1 MLRSLRL
8 PSRAIIVLAA
18 ATAFVAVALAGA
30 RPATAATLDDVR
42 TRGHLVCGINDG
54 YPGFAMAN
62 SAGQWAGLEIDFCQA
77 LAAAIFGRRDA
88 VKFRPLSPS
97 NRIQAL
103 IAGEVDLVAR
113 AMAWSLS
120 RDLELG
126 VRYAG
131 TLFHDGQ
138 AFLVRRGYAVASVLE
153 LSGASVCVMQGT
165 SAEEGLSDYFR
176 TRQMRFQIV
185 VAERWQDVVKAYA
198 DGACTL
204 LTGDLSVLAVERTKL
219 DVPADHMILPELI
232 SNEPSGPVVRPG
244 DDKWFSIV
252 SWTLNALMVAEEMQL
267 TKETV
272 DTKRETSKSKNVRR
286 FLGLEGNLGEGM
298 GLTSAW
304 SYNVLKA
311 GGNYGEVF
319 ERTLGK
325 GSAFGLDR
333 GVNDLWTRGGL
344 MYSLPLR

>member
-1 MLRSLRL
+1 MPYRARL
-8 PSRAIIVLAA
+8 FIVAALAA
-18 ATAFVAVALAGA
+18 MTAISASAQSTA
-30 RPATAATLDDVR
+30 AATLDDVR
-42 TRGHLVCGINDG
+42 ARGHLVCGINDG
-54 YPGFAMAN
+54 MPGFAMAN
-62 SAGQWAGLEIDFCQA
+62 AAGQWAGLEVDFCQA
-77 LAAAIFGRRDA
+77 LAAAIFGRKDA
-88 VKFRPLSPS
+88 VKFRPLAPA

-103 IAGEVDLVAR
+103 LGGEVDLVAR
-113 AMAWSLS
+113 ATAWSLS

-153 LSGASVCVMQGT
+153 LSGASVCVLQGT
-165 SAEEGLSDYFR
+165 SAEESLSDFFR
-176 TRQMRFQIV
+176 ARQMRFQLV
-185 VAERWQDVVKAYA
+185 VAERWQEVVRAYA
-198 DGACTL
+198 DGGCTL
-204 LTGDLSVLAVERTKL
+204 LTGDLSVLAVERSKL

-244 DDKWFSIV
+244 DDKWLSIV
-252 SWTLNALMVAEEMQL
+252 SWTLNAMIAAEEMQL

-272 DTKRETSKSKNVRR
+272 DMRRETSKSKNVRR

-298 GLTSAW
+298 GLGSTW
-304 SYNVLKA
+304 SYHLLKA
-311 GGNYGEVF
+311 TGNYGEAF

-325 GSAFGLDR
+325 GSSLGLDR

-344 MYSLPLR
+344 LYSLPLR